1 MNDFLPVLISLV
13 VVMALVMLISRRF
26 KLSSRYERKPR
37 ELNTWSSLDHGIDP
51 TTDDNSKEDRS

>member
-1 MNDFLPVLISLV
+1 MKEFLPLLISLAV
-13 VVMALVMLISRRF
+13 VFALVIVISKRF

-51 TTDDNSKEDRS
+51 TVNGKSKEDRK